1 VNPRLDIRC
10 AKTDVFADGTGS
22 ALLES
27 LKNSAAGR
35 IGDSM
40 QHAIQGLLG
49 IRHDEIAINRG
60 SMVVN
65 MGVE

>member
-1 VNPRLDIRC
+1 
-10 AKTDVFADGTGS
+10 
-22 ALLES
+22 
-27 LKNSAAGR
+27 
-35 IGDSM
+35 M

-65 MGVE
+65 VGSEISFADGDDVRHSVDSDATGERDYLFRIGL